1 MTQHTNTLVRASAP
15 HGAKQGKLRSET
27 SGSAGFTLVELL
39 LAMAFVGFVLLFI
52 VFAMFQV
59 MGNYNKGIAIKNINQ
74 TARSIAEEMSRFV
87 RSTNAE
93 AINVN
98 EVSRG
103 RLCLGGVSYVWNVT
117 SSTTNRYTSG
127 SPVTMVRVE
136 DPAGTLCL
144 PAGGPYPN
152 IDPARA
158 TTLVS
163 GQIWVQN
170 VQMTISS
177 NQKLADLTIQLSTSG
192 TNAPTGPGGTCE
204 GGRTGEFCAVASFST
219 TVSTRNGGQ

>member
-1 MTQHTNTLVRASAP
+1 MTQQTNSQR
-15 HGAKQGKLRSET
+15 
-27 SGSAGFTLVELL
+27 GFTLVELL
-39 LAMAFVGFVLLFI
+39 LSMAFVGFVLLFI
-52 VFAMFQV
+52 VFAIFQV

-74 TARSIAEEMSRFV
+74 TARSITEEMSRFV
-87 RSTNAE
+87 RSTNTE

-127 SPVTMVRVE
+127 SPVTMARVE

-152 IDPARA
+152 IDPAKA

-163 GQIWVQN
+163 GQIWVQS
-170 VQMTISS
+170 VQMSISS
-177 NQKLADLTIQLSTSG
+177 NEMLANITIRLSTSG

-204 GGRTGEFCAVASFST
+204 GGRTGEFCAVATFST